1 MDNKSLDTKK
11 EPDFYIG
18 ISRDEAKIISIGK
31 TVDGMKEIEIDLND
45 ENNQEVFKLEKRINS
60 IMKPELVSEDAA
72 HESETALSDAPAPV
86 SEDAAPESETALSDA
101 PAPVSEDAAPE
112 SETALSD
119 APAPVSEDNVHE
131 SSNTLVSDKA
141 YVRFNNA
148 LKSNRNISM
157 SNRPPSPE
165 AVGNVL
171 KNSKNVLESAVVTTI
186 GGAKHKRTKRRKSKR
201 RKTKR
206 RKTKRSK

>member
-31 TVDGMKEIEIDLND
+31 TVNGMSEIEIDLND
-45 ENNQEVFKLEKRINS
+45 ETNQDELKLGKAINS
-60 IMKPELVSEDAA
+60 IMNP
-72 HESETALSDAPAPV
+72 APAA
-86 SEDAAPESETALSDA
+86 EAPESPSALEPSESSSALVTA
-101 PAPVSEDAAPE
+101 
-112 SETALSD
+112 SETS
-119 APAPVSEDNVHE
+119 E
-131 SSNTLVSDKA
+131 SSSTLVPDTA

-148 LKSNRNISM
+148 LKPNRNFAM
-157 SNRPPSPE
+157 GNRLPTPQ

-171 KNSKNVLESAVVTTI
+171 KNSTNVLESAVVPTI